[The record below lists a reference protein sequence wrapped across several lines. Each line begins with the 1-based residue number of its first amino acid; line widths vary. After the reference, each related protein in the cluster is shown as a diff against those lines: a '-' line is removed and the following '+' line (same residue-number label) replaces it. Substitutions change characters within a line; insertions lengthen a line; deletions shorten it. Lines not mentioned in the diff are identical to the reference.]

1 MKQRPMLV
9 ALLLLGTQ
17 PIHAADDVAAP
28 IIVTATRTAQTA
40 DESLAAVTVITRADI
55 ERQQAV
61 TVEDLLHGL
70 PGVNF
75 TNNGGIGKATS
86 VTLRGTNSDHVLV
99 LVDGVK
105 VGSATLG
112 LAMFHNMPVEQIER
126 IEIVRGPRSS
136 LYGSE
141 AIGGVIQIFTRK
153 GGGEFTPTLSLGAG
167 SHNTGSG
174 SIGLSGGGEHGWFNV
189 SGSGLSSDGYNSC
202 RGSLAA
208 GCYTI
213 EPDKDGYHSG
223 SGAFRGG
230 YRFGNNTEVDVHA
243 LRTTGYNQYDGSST
257 NETRIVQQAAGARVA
272 FSPLAPWRV
281 TVAAGNSR
289 DESKDYLNSVFSD
302 RYTTSRDSAS
312 LQNDIAFG
320 TGQLLTAGY
329 DYQNDSVDSTTVYT
343 VSERRNT
350 GVFAQYQGKL
360 GRQDVQLSVRNDNNE
375 QFGTH
380 TTGGVAWGYGFTPA
394 TRLFAS
400 WGSAFKAPSFN
411 QLYYPAYGNPNL
423 QPEQSQSIEAGL
435 RSRSGTNRWSLN
447 LFETK
452 VIDLI
457 ALDPTW
463 TPANINIA
471 RIRGIEVAG
480 GTQFAGWNIGG
491 NLTLLDPVN
500 RSGGANDGNVL
511 PRRAKETA
519 RIDLDRRFGKLR
531 AGTAIVGE
539 GKRYDNLAN
548 TVELKAYAT
557 VDLRADYELSKN
569 WTLGG
574 RVGNLLDKHYET
586 AAYFNQDGRNY
597 FINLRYSP
605 AR

>member
-1 MKQRPMLV
+1 MKQRHMLA
-9 ALLLLGTQ
+9 ALLLLGSQ
-17 PIHAADDVAAP
+17 SIHAADDIAAP

-61 TVEDLLHGL
+61 TVEDLLRGL

-75 TNNGGIGKATS
+75 SNNGGVGKATS
-86 VTLRGTNSDHVLV
+86 VFLRGSNSDHVLV

-112 LAMFHNMPVEQIER
+112 TASFQDMPVDQIER

-153 GGGEFTPTLSLGAG
+153 GGGELTPTLSLGAG
-167 SHNTGSG
+167 SHRTGSG

-189 SGSGLSSDGYNSC
+189 SGSGLSSNGINAC
-202 RGSLAA
+202 RGSLVA
-208 GCYTI
+208 GCYTV

-243 LRTTGYNQYDGSST
+243 LRTTGHNQYDSSWT
-257 NETRIVQQAAGARVA
+257 NETHLVQQAAGARVA

-289 DESKDYLNSVFSD
+289 DESKEYLNSVFSD
-302 RYTTSRDSAS
+302 RYITSRDSAS

-320 TGQLLTAGY
+320 AGQLLTAGY

-350 GVFAQYQGKL
+350 GVFGQYQGKL
-360 GRQDVQLSVRNDNNE
+360 GRQDIQLSARNDDNE

-380 TTGGVAWGYGFTPA
+380 TTGGVAWGYGFTPV
-394 TRLFAS
+394 TRLFVS
-400 WGSAFKAPSFN
+400 WGSAFKAPTFN
-411 QLYYPAYGNPNL
+411 QLYYPGFGNPNL
-423 QPEQSQSIEAGL
+423 RPEQSQSFETGL

-447 LFETK
+447 IFETK
-452 VIDLI
+452 VEDLI
-457 ALDPTW
+457 AFDSTW
-463 TPANINIA
+463 TPANISMA
-471 RIRGIEVAG
+471 RIRGIEAAA
-480 GTQFAGWNIGG
+480 GTQFAGWILGG

-500 RSGGANDGNVL
+500 SSGDANDGNIL

-519 RIDLDRRFGKLR
+519 RIDLDRRFGKFR
-531 AGTAIVGE
+531 AGTAIIGE
-539 GKRYDNLAN
+539 GKRYDDIAN
-548 TVELKAYAT
+548 TLELKAYAT
-557 VDLRADYELSKN
+557 VDLHADYTLGKN

-574 RVGNLLDKHYET
+574 RVGNLFDKHYET

-597 FINLRYSP
+597 FVSLRYSP